1 MESSKRKFLKTRL
14 TKKARGDGSSQFQ
27 HSKFN
32 QEGFA
37 ISNCEELGINFGKIF
52 SVIPI
57 SCASKILRGKC

>member
-1 MESSKRKFLKTRL
+1 MESSKRKFLKTWL
-14 TKKARGDGSSQFQ
+14 TKKARGDGSCQLQ

-57 SCASKILRGKC
+57 TCGSMSLRGE